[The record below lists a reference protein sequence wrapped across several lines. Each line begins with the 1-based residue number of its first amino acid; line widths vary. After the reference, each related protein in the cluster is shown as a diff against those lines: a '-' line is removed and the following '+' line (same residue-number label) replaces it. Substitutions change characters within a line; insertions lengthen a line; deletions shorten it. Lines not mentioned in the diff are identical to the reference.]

1 MVKCRVHVWCRPLA
15 IQNVCVTYYCASVT
29 EKKIFSSED
38 LEPWPM
44 TLIFELDLY
53 RIKMN
58 CSSMTV
64 TWVKGNLVQKSGHT
78 DTHTTYP
85 QVYLDHVVENWLKS
99 WYAVTFEH
107 AAEQRF
113 PRSAEVNTASDLNKI
128 PPIHGVGAL
137 SKVDVAQRIRLY
149 TIITSHW
156 HKRILS
162 LTADTGWKIKYETN
176 QFLCDTIRVVNAV
189 QPGIQRV
196 QALADISRSAQRNP
210 CTDRKS
216 AQ

>member
-1 MVKCRVHVWCRPLA
+1 
-15 IQNVCVTYYCASVT
+15 
-29 EKKIFSSED
+29 
-38 LEPWPM
+38 M

-58 CSSMTV
+58 YSSMTV

-162 LTADTGWKIKYETN
+162 LTADTGWKIKSMKQISFCAIQSVWWMLFNQAYSEYKHSLIFRVRRNETRAP
-176 QFLCDTIRVVNAV
+176 IA
-189 QPGIQRV
+189 
-196 QALADISRSAQRNP
+196 NP
-210 CTDRKS
+210 PNSTQLEGHAYHS
-216 AQ
+216 PS